1 MYGTF
6 FSYTGES
13 IVNEDTMLKLVQSV
27 SAMEAKIEGMSEN
40 LSELKSDIALLKQ
53 SQMDES
59 RENTKFMKLTWV
71 ALGACVGAGG
81 TEAVKAFVVAMGG
94 M

>member
-1 MYGTF
+1 MWYILLIHRRIHR
-6 FSYTGES
+6 ERRNNAQ
-13 IVNEDTMLKLVQSV
+13 VVQSV
-27 SAMEAKIEGMSEN
+27 SAMEAKIEGMSDN

-81 TEAVKAFVVAMGG
+81 TEAVKAFIVAMRG